1 MMNNS
6 NPRQTAAVRELT
18 RDEKAAIKKLVV
30 SMCAN
35 YSKEYGCL
43 PLDCDCAMLHK
54 CWTGGGCRYFRDAV
68 LPLNPM
74 LAVTLTGG
82 AVGTRPCALCG
93 RGFPADG
100 KRVYCSA
107 ACEKNALRKQKR
119 DYMRKKRAE
128 SGKIAP

>member
-1 MMNNS
+1 MNGGL
-6 NPRQTAAVRELT
+6 PRELT

-35 YSKEYGCL
+35 FDREYGCL
-43 PLDCDCAMLHK
+43 PLECECVMLHK

-68 LPLNPM
+68 LPLDPM
-74 LAVTLTGG
+74 LVAAIMGEAVE
-82 AVGTRPCALCG
+82 TRPCALCG
-93 RGFPADG
+93 GVFPVDG

-107 ACEKNALRKQKR
+107 ACEKNALRKKKR
-119 DYMRKKRAE
+119 DYMRKKRVE